1 MTQEFF
7 TLMWIIILSI
17 IVIIAIFFLCLFLPM
32 HAKQD

>member
-1 MTQEFF
+1 MTQEFI

-17 IVIIAIFFLCLFLPM
+17 IVIIAIFFLFLFLPM